1 MPILMKIFLLNFI
14 FLLRSFNVA
23 AQVIGINKQD
33 SCFLQYTQVSLTPGN
48 LQLSVNTPFYLVFAK
63 QKLATGYTVVRQ
75 LSNTAFIIKDPYSS
89 KIGFSDSDFLLVTP
103 ANNLWKLSPAVCNKV
118 NNLKKKQLHNFIVT
132 GTSLT
137 ELVNLLGTQNVK
149 VLQKDSSSASAVIQC
164 TPAFVSGHLLNQAQV
179 IFIDFYLTPSAE
191 INAIGY
197 KRFTNNISLLDYK
210 IANANGKNVIVGIK
224 EQNLDKDDIDLFK
237 RTIPSTLAS
246 AVLNIHA
253 TTIATLVGGAGNSY
267 YDGRGIAHACK
278 FYSSSFANLFADNAT
293 ILNQNSVSLQNHS
306 YGTVVQQ
313 FYGAE
318 ALSYDAQLWQNKN
331 MLHIFSSGNSGESA
345 PTDGPY
351 QGIAGYANLTANFK
365 MAKNVISVG
374 AVTDLSKFISFSSAG
389 PAYDGR
395 LAPQLVA
402 LGANGTSDAAALV
415 SGTAAVM
422 QQVYK
427 DSNMQQLPPASLI
440 KAILYNTA
448 GEVHTPG
455 IDYKTGY
462 GLLNAYEAVKSL
474 QQKKYT
480 GGTVSATQPWVN
492 TIHLSANIDRL
503 KVTLTWTDTAATVNN
518 NKALINDLDLEIK
531 ELTSGIVY
539 KPWVLNSTAS
549 IDSLLQLPKR
559 KRDSLN
565 TAEQISI
572 DLPNAGLYEIKVIG
586 FNVVN
591 GTIPFSVAINADTL
605 NTFSFIN
612 PVHTSDVQKYEEDTL
627 TIRWTTK
634 TTNINAT
641 GSLSITYNDG
651 NTWNVIS
658 PDVNLSNQMYR
669 WYIKDTASAA
679 RLKMETAF
687 GNFESNNF
695 IISDKFRLNLDYNC
709 TDSFRL
715 SWTKYIFANNYK
727 IYALKDSS
735 HLELITA
742 TTDTFKVFQK
752 AQFPFTNYAV
762 EPVLTN
768 NISAA
773 FSGSYAINLL
783 QTKCYYTALN
793 YNIADINALQLNL
806 TLSFPDNVQT
816 VQFEA
821 VTSAGQLLNGQPA
834 QNVTNNERIYYSDN
848 FMLQKGVN
856 YFRAKITLVTG
867 QVIYTDI
874 VSASSTGE
882 DKILFY
888 PNPVTR
894 STPLNYLLKD
904 NFGTNFKLLLYNTS
918 GQLLSTAQI
927 TAAGT
932 IDVSSLPLG
941 VIIYKVISEDNVL
954 FTEGKFIILN

>member
-1 MPILMKIFLLNFI
+1 MKVFLLNFT
-14 FLLRSFNVA
+14 FLLSSFIVA
-23 AQVIGINKQD
+23 AQDKGISTQD
-33 SCFLQYTQVSLTPGN
+33 SCFLQYTEVPLATGNFKSQVTA
-48 LQLSVNTPFYLVFAK
+48 PFYLVFTK
-63 QKLATGYTVVRQ
+63 QKLAAGYTVVRQ
-75 LSNTAFIIKDPYSS
+75 LSNTAYIIKNPFTA
-89 KIGFSDSDFLLVTP
+89 KISFSENDFFKIMP
-103 ANNLWKLSPAVCNKV
+103 ANNQWKLSPAVCNKLTS
-118 NNLKKKQLHNFIVT
+118 LKKKQLHNFIVT

-137 ELVNLLGTQNVK
+137 EVINLLETQNIR

-164 TPAFVSGHLLNQAQV
+164 TPTLISRYLLNQQQI
-179 IFIDFYLTPSAE
+179 IFIDFYISPSSE
-191 INAIGY
+191 INAVGY

-210 IANANGKNVIVGIK
+210 IAKANGKNIVVGIK
-224 EQNLDKDDIDLFK
+224 EQNMDKDDIDLVK
-237 RTIPSTLAS
+237 RTIPSTLA
-246 AVLNIHA
+246 APTLNVHA
-253 TTIATLVGGAGNSY
+253 TTIATLLGGAGNSY

-278 FYSSSFANLFADNAT
+278 FYSSSFANLFADNFT
-293 ILNQNSVSLQNHS
+293 ILNQNNVSLQNHS

-331 MLHIFSSGNSGESA
+331 MLHIFSSGNRGESA
-345 PTDGPY
+345 PTDGLY
-351 QGIAGYANLTANFK
+351 QGITGYANLTANFK
-365 MAKNVISVG
+365 MAKNIISVG

-389 PAYDGR
+389 PVYDGR

-448 GEVHTPG
+448 GDVHTHG

-480 GGTVSATQPWVN
+480 GGTVTATQPWVN
-492 TIHLSANIDRL
+492 TINLSANIARL
-503 KVTLTWTDTAATVNN
+503 KVTLAWTDTAATINN

-531 ELTSGIVY
+531 ELTSGFVY
-539 KPWVLNSTAS
+539 KPWVLNSAAS
-549 IDSLLQLPKR
+549 VDSLLQPPKR
-559 KRDSLN
+559 RRDSLN

-572 DLPNAGLYEIKVIG
+572 DLPDAGLYEIKVSG
-586 FNVVN
+586 FNIIN
-591 GTIPFSVAINADTL
+591 GSIPFSVAINADTI

-612 PVHTSDVQKYEEDTL
+612 PSNTSDVQKYEDDTL
-627 TIRWTTK
+627 TISWATK
-634 TTNINAT
+634 TVNTNAT
-641 GSLSITYNDG
+641 GSLYITYNDG
-651 NTWNVIS
+651 NTWEVIS
-658 PDVNLSNQMYR
+658 NNTNLNTQMYR
-669 WYIKDTASAA
+669 WYIKDTVSAA
-679 RLKMETAF
+679 RLKMETSF
-687 GNFESNNF
+687 GSFQSNNF
-695 IISDKFRLNLDYNC
+695 IIRDKFRLNLDYNC

-715 SWTKYIFANNYK
+715 SWKRYIFASNYK

-735 HLELITA
+735 HLEFITA
-742 TTDTFKVFQK
+742 TADTFKVFNKSQY
-752 AQFPFTNYAV
+752 PYSNYAV
-762 EPVLTN
+762 EPVLSN
-768 NISAA
+768 NIPAA

-806 TLSFPDNVQT
+806 TLSFAGNVQS
-816 VQFEA
+816 VQFEK
-821 VTSAGQLLNGQPA
+821 VTNTGQLLNRQPA
-834 QNVTNNERIYYSDN
+834 QNITANEFIYYSDN

-874 VSASSTGE
+874 VSALSTGE

-894 STPLNYLLKD
+894 NAPLNYLLKD
-904 NFGTNFKLLLYNTS
+904 NLGTNFKLLLYNSS
-918 GQLLSTAQI
+918 GQLLSTSQI
-927 TAAGT
+927 SSVGT
-932 IDVSSLPLG
+932 VDVNNLPQG
-941 VIIYKVISEDNVL
+941 VIIYRVITEDNTL
-954 FTEGKFIILN
+954 FTKGKFIILN